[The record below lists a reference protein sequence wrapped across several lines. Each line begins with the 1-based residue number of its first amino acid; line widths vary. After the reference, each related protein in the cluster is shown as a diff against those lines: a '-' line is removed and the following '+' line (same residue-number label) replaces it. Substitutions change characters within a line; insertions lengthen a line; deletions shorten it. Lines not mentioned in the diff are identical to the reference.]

1 MKLKQTILNIKCDT
15 VLCNSNAM
23 FCLETN
29 SYKGN
34 TYLCEKCFEQYKNLF
49 KGSMA
54 KKWKIPKRK
63 NISIQKLKTKQL

>member
-15 VLCNSNAM
+15 VLCNSNAT

-34 TYLCEKCFEQYKNLF
+34 TYLCEKCFDQYKNLF

-54 KKWKIPKRK
+54 KK
-63 NISIQKLKTKQL
+63 